1 MKKTIKMVIVA
12 TMILFI
18 ATPTMAQNSNAV
30 IKKTRYVYFWD
41 VTASLN
47 TNGLKNLT
55 FDYLKKHIGNNLEN
69 GHEVIVYPFNDDI
82 KDSIS
87 DPDNIDALIE
97 IGEQY
102 LEEHR
107 DSLKNNREMNGGK
120 EKLGFGGH
128 TNVCAATKK
137 AEELFTDKEYNT
149 IAILVTDGDNE
160 YPYDYDIN
168 KKGMDPL
175 DAKDGGR
182 QALRE
187 GIKKAFDEAQKNENT
202 LNVLIYVA
210 FGNDNPYDG
219 YDNER
224 GDMEKTKKFKFF
236 DPESKFDV
244 KFPTV
249 KATCEKKEGKNYHMC
264 SRDHEFTI
272 KFSCP
277 DKLEKNLNVIIECY
291 GKCLKKRYEFEGT
304 VTVSDN
310 DNDNDNANAITVR
323 DLHIDESKFD
333 GNNEGSFY
341 VKITITNNIYDGKN
355 LYYVV
360 TPVSQ
365 ELDVRVTKDFSGS
378 IKVRLK

>member
-1 MKKTIKMVIVA
+1 MKKTIKLVIVA

-18 ATPTMAQNSNAV
+18 ATPTMAQNSYAV
-30 IKKTRYVYFWD
+30 ITKTRYVYFWD

-47 TNGLKNLT
+47 HNGLKNRT
-55 FDYLKKHIGNNLEN
+55 FDYLKEHIDNNLEN

-87 DPDNIDALIE
+87 DPDNIIE

-102 LEEHR
+102 LKDHEE
-107 DSLKNNREMNGGK
+107 SLIKNRKQNSGK
-120 EKLGFGGH
+120 EKLGYGGH

-137 AEELFTDKEYNT
+137 AEELFTSKEYNT

-175 DAKDGGR
+175 DPKVKGR
-182 QALRE
+182 EELRK
-187 GIKKAFDEAQKNENT
+187 GIQKAIVVAQENEAT

-210 FGNDNPYDG
+210 FGNDNPYEG
-219 YDNER
+219 YGSER
-224 GDMEKTKKFKFF
+224 KDMEKTKKFKFF
-236 DPESKFDV
+236 NPESEFDV

-249 KATCEKKEGKNYHMC
+249 TAKCIERKGKNYHMC

-272 KFSCP
+272 EFSCP
-277 DKLEKNLNVIIECY
+277 DKLEENLNVIIECD
-291 GKCLKKRYEFEGT
+291 GECLKEPREFKGT
-304 VTVSDN
+304 VSNN
-310 DNDNDNANAITVR
+310 DAITVR
-323 DLHIDESKFD
+323 VLHIDESKFD
-333 GNNEGSFY
+333 GNNESSFD
-341 VKITITNNIYDGKN
+341 VKITIENYIYDGKN

-365 ELDVRVTKDFSGS
+365 ELVVKVTKDFSGS

>member
-30 IKKTRYVYFWD
+30 ITKTRYVYFWD

-47 TNGLKNLT
+47 HNGLKDLT
-55 FDYLKKHIGNNLEN
+55 FNCIKKHIDHNLEN

-82 KDSIS
+82 KNANGIPIRRGTD
-87 DPDNIDALIE
+87 DIDALIKT
-97 IGEQY
+97 GEQY
-102 LEEHR
+102 LEDHKNSFIENKTKHR
-107 DSLKNNREMNGGK
+107 GK
-120 EKLGFGGH
+120 AKLGYGGH

-137 AEELFTDKEYNT
+137 AGELFTSEEYNT

-160 YPYDYDIN
+160 YPYNYNIN
-168 KKGMDPL
+168 MKGMDRL
-175 DAKDGGR
+175 DAKTEGR
-182 QALRE
+182 KALRE
-187 GIKKAFDEAQKNENT
+187 GIKKAIEEAQDNKAT

-210 FGNDNPYDG
+210 FGNDNPYEGCDS
-219 YDNER
+219 DR
-224 GDMEKTKKFKFF
+224 DKMEKTKKFKFF
-236 DPESKFDV
+236 DPESEFDV

-249 KATCEKKEGKNYHMC
+249 KAKCKEREGKNYHMC
-264 SRDHEFTI
+264 SRDDEFTI
-272 KFSCP
+272 EFSCP
-277 DKLEKNLNVIIECY
+277 DKLEEDLEVSIVCDGEC
-291 GKCLKKRYEFEGT
+291 LENRYKFDGT
-304 VTVSDN
+304 VSN
-310 DNDNDNANAITVR
+310 NAIDVMNLP
-323 DLHIDESKFD
+323 DIDESKFE
-333 GNNEGSFY
+333 GNNEGSFNVSIEIKNY
-341 VKITITNNIYDGKN
+341 IYDGKN

>member
-1 MKKTIKMVIVA
+1 MVIVA

-30 IKKTRYVYFWD
+30 IEKTRYVYFWD

-47 TNGLKNLT
+47 TNGLKNRT
-55 FDYLKKHIGNNLEN
+55 FDYLKEHIDHNLEN

-82 KDSIS
+82 KNANGISIS
-87 DPDNIDALIE
+87 NSKDIDTLIVKGGRHLDDHTE
-97 IGEQY
+97 
-102 LEEHR
+102 
-107 DSLKNNREMNGGK
+107 SFKNNCAEYGK
-120 EKLGFGGH
+120 PGLLGFGGH

-137 AEELFTDKEYNT
+137 AEELFTNEGYNT

-175 DAKDGGR
+175 DAKDEGR

-187 GIKKAFDEAQKNENT
+187 GIKEAIKVAQKNKKT

-224 GDMEKTKKFKFF
+224 GDMEETKKFKFF

-249 KATCEKKEGKNYHMC
+249 KAKCEKKEGKNYHMC
-264 SRDHEFTI
+264 SRDDEFTI
-272 KFSCP
+272 EFSCP
-277 DKLEKNLNVIIECY
+277 DTLEENLEVSIVCEGECLEKP
-291 GKCLKKRYEFEGT
+291 YEFKGT
-304 VTVSDN
+304 VSN
-310 DNDNDNANAITVR
+310 NAISVEGLP
-323 DLHIDESKFD
+323 DIDESKFD
-333 GNNEGSFY
+333 GNNEGSFH
-341 VKITITNNIYDGKN
+341 VSIEITNYIYDGEN
-355 LYYVV
+355 LYYVI
-360 TPVSQ
+360 TPVKQ
-365 ELDVRVTKDFSGS
+365 ELDVLVTKDFSGS